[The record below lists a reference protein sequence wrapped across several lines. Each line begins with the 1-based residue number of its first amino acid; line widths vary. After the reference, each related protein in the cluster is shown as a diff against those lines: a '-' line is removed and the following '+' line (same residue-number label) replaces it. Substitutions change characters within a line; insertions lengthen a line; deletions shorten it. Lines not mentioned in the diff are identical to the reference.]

1 MSISQW
7 NSFTDY
13 VVGNQVQYLSS
24 TVYGCIANNR
34 NEYPP
39 NTLYWNDLTPPVG
52 SGLVSLNSL
61 TSANNNGN
69 LLLSSSTGD
78 VTFTTNP
85 TTGAINVAVNGL
97 GGGVTTINSLDG
109 SLNVTSVS
117 GSVMEIL
124 TISPSTISVGLKSGV
139 SGTYVENTGGSDTVT
154 LAAACSPSSVINVTY
169 IHAGGGGGSQYIKT
183 LVPATGNFTL
193 TMNTNID
200 VGDRINWFVASAT
213 V

>member
-13 VVGNQVQYLSS
+13 VVGDQVQYLSS

-39 NTLYWNDLTPPVG
+39 NALYWNDLTPPVG

-97 GGGVTTINSLDG
+97 GGGVTAINSLDG
-109 SLNVTSVS
+109 SLNVTAVS

-139 SGTYVENTGGSDTVT
+139 SGTYVENTGGNDTVT
-154 LAAACSPSSVINVTY
+154 LAAACSPSSVINITY
-169 IHAGGGGGSQYIKT
+169 IHAGGGGGSQYIRT